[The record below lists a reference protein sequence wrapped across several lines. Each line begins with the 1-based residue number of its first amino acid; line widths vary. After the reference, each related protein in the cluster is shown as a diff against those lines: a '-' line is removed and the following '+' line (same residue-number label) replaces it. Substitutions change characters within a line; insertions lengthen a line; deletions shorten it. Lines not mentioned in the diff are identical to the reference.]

1 MFSVID
7 AGILGKVA
15 KLQKSVIRHLS
26 LDIHI
31 TSNAVMM

>member
-1 MFSVID
+1 MFSVIE

-15 KLQKSVIRHLS
+15 KLQKCVIGHLS

-31 TSNAVMM
+31 TSDAVMM